1 MKQWIVKYST
11 YRSRIASQ
19 TAPCSQVS
27 KYFSFHYSS
36 NKIKSLNIHAE
47 HSNALL
53 RPRTVGFARAS
64 SGLWVIREAVSSY
77 VLNSTPAPTP
87 YSLPSRVATTKTF
100 AQPIFGEVDQ
110 PSGRVNHL
118 MAACL
123 DLLYWLLINAR
134 MF

>member
-100 AQPIFGEVDQ
+100 AQPLETKKMCTQIIIYNLVFKPYIICNLFKLTFLEK
-110 PSGRVNHL
+110 
-118 MAACL
+118 
-123 DLLYWLLINAR
+123 
-134 MF
+134 